1 MKDMNKVFLLGR
13 IGVEPEVRTTKSGL
27 AFAKFSLATAR
38 RVKDSSSSEAG
49 AQAWTDETQWH
60 RVIAWGRLAETV
72 QKLGHKGQTVL
83 VEGTIRSRKYETQEG
98 RPQFSF
104 EVHAD
109 EMSFL
114 GLPSGTQRNSVKNEI
129 AEESE
134 SGSTLEVQVAAAE
147 DLPY

>member
-13 IGVEPEVRTTKSGL
+13 MGADPEVRTTKNGL

-38 RVKDSSSSEAG
+38 RVKDPNGSDSG
-49 AQAWTDETQWH
+49 VQAWMDETQWH
-60 RVIAWGRLAETV
+60 RVVAWGRMAETV
-72 QKLGHKGQTVL
+72 QKLGRKGQTVL
-83 VEGTIRSRKYETQEG
+83 IEGTIRNRKYETQDG
-98 RPQFSF
+98 KPQFSF

-114 GLPSGTQRNSVKNEI
+114 GLTSSASRSSGGSQAGESAAVEPDVALGVSPS
-129 AEESE
+129 
-134 SGSTLEVQVAAAE
+134 E